1 MAQTPERPV
10 LKIAYLIALIR
21 RLLHLRHRRKAVA
34 APAGRRGS
42 QLPRILLRIYF
53 AAGFLVALIGVGTA
67 GFYLAGGE
75 QANLSDA
82 FYMTIITV
90 TTVGYGEV
98 VHIDGFAERLFA
110 GLIALAGFGAVT
122 FLFTSLTVFFLES
135 DLDYTLRRRRMEKQ
149 IRKLHSHY
157 IICGFGRVGRNVAN
171 ELTTT
176 HRHFVA
182 IDADE
187 AAMEA
192 QRERLPGLVYLGGD
206 ASDDDLLL
214 SAGIMDAQGVFAVTG
229 DDSRNLMIVFT
240 AKQLNPNIRIV
251 ARCHE
256 VRNAEKLRKAG
267 ADSVISP
274 DFTGGMRIA
283 SSMIRPHV
291 VSFLDEMLRS
301 ELKLRLEEV
310 RVPDHFEPRALD
322 TLRLRSPNYV
332 LLAVRKDGEV
342 VFNPPKG
349 FMLAPGQLV
358 IAMASPL
365 GRQELESALLPD

>member
-1 MAQTPERPV
+1 M
-10 LKIAYLIALIR
+10 KIAYLLALLR
-21 RLLHLRHRRKAVA
+21 RLLHRRKRKKA
-34 APAGRRGS
+34 ALAPLRRHS

-53 AAGFLVALIGVGTA
+53 AASFLVALIVVGTA
-67 GFYLAGGE
+67 GFYLAGGDE
-75 QANLSDA
+75 ANLSDA

-98 VHIDGFAERLFA
+98 VRVDGFGERLFA

-149 IRKLHSHY
+149 IRKLHGHY

-214 SAGIMDAQGVFAVTG
+214 SAGILDAQGVFAVTG

-240 AKQLNPNIRIV
+240 AKQLNPRIRIV

-291 VSFLDEMLRS
+291 VSFLDQMLRS

-310 RVPDHFEPRALD
+310 NVPEHFEPRALD

-332 LLAVRKDGEV
+332 LLAVRSDDDLF
-342 VFNPPKG
+342 FNPPKS
-349 FMLAPGQLV
+349 FMLQPGQHI

>member
-1 MAQTPERPV
+1 VKLAP
-10 LKIAYLIALIR
+10 
-21 RLLHLRHRRKAVA
+21 LLPWLRKLLYRRKRQVSVA
-34 APAGRRGS
+34 PRGRTS

-53 AAGFLVALIGVGTA
+53 AAGFLIALIAVGTA
-67 GFYLAGGE
+67 GFYMAGGDK
-75 QANLSDA
+75 ANLSDA
-82 FYMTIITV
+82 FYMTLITV

-98 VHIDGFAERLFA
+98 VPIDGFGERLFA

-135 DLDYTLRRRRMEKQ
+135 DLDYSLRRRRMEKQ
-149 IRKLHSHY
+149 IRKLHGHY

-171 ELTTT
+171 ELTAT

-182 IDADE
+182 IDSEE

-192 QRERLPGLVYLGGD
+192 HRERLPGFVYLNGD

-214 SAGIMDAQGVFAVTG
+214 SAGIHDAHGVFAVTG

-240 AKQLNPNIRIV
+240 AKQLNPAIRIV

-256 VRNAEKLRKAG
+256 VRNTEKLRKAG

-301 ELKLRLEEV
+301 EHKLRLEEV
-310 RVPDHFEPRALD
+310 LVPERFEPRALD
-322 TLRLRSPNYV
+322 TLCLRSPNYV
-332 LLAVRKDGEV
+332 LLAVRRGGDFI
-342 VFNPPKG
+342 FNPAKD
-349 FMLAPGQLV
+349 FMLEPGQLV

-365 GRQELESALLPD
+365 GRQELEGALLPG